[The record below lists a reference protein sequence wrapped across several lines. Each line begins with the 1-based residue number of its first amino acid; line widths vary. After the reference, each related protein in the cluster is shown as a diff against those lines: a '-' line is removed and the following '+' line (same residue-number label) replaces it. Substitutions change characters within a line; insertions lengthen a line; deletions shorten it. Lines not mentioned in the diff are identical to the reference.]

1 MGHQLFVIV
10 LGLMSRSILLD
21 YADGSQFFLWV
32 SASSPCDAAWKDICL
47 QTEQDE

>member
-1 MGHQLFVIV
+1 MIV

-32 SASSPCDAAWKDICL
+32 SASCDAAWKDICL